1 MMPITKSESKQQEA
15 DYRGLRLG
23 SRSNVAIIKIESDT
37 GSPSSQCTSKV
48 TINPP
53 TSDKPTLSARKNFR
67 SHSVK
72 IDCNRENRNRKSSL
86 PHHLHKRDLKK
97 STIDFNKIENSKDLR
112 GHPNTN
118 ENVTE
123 ESRAISVEKVETS
136 DNIVRRSNSV
146 VIQCNSKDQTFP
158 LPLSSTNNVLSDFK
172 VQKNI
177 CNNQV
182 ASDGD
187 IHENLRDVKHEIEKL
202 ITEREALIREN
213 LLLGY
218 YKKSF
223 DKLKQENINL
233 REEIKKL
240 LEVSESGDD
249 NSDDHD
255 DSRYSPDGQDSLSN
269 ISKSSIREE

>member
-112 GHPNTN
+112 VHPN

-123 ESRAISVEKVETS
+123 ESRATSVEKVETS

-146 VIQCNSKDQTFP
+146 VIQCISRDQTFP
-158 LPLSSTNNVLSDFK
+158 LPLSSTNVLPDY
-172 VQKNI
+172 
-177 CNNQV
+177 NNQL
-182 ASDGD
+182 ASDAD

>member
-1 MMPITKSESKQQEA
+1 MQSKK
-15 DYRGLRLG
+15 LRSFILL
-23 SRSNVAIIKIESDT
+23 
-37 GSPSSQCTSKV
+37 C
-48 TINPP
+48 
-53 TSDKPTLSARKNFR
+53 F
-67 SHSVK
+67 SVK

-97 STIDFNKIENSKDLR
+97 NTINFKQFENSKDLR
-112 GHPNTN
+112 VHPN

-123 ESRAISVEKVETS
+123 ESRATSVEKVETS

-158 LPLSSTNNVLSDFK
+158 FPLSSTNNVLPDYK

-177 CNNQV
+177 CNNHLG
-182 ASDGD
+182 SDAD

-218 YKKSF
+218 YKEF
-223 DKLKQENINL
+223 
-233 REEIKKL
+233 
-240 LEVSESGDD
+240 
-249 NSDDHD
+249 SDPIF
-255 DSRYSPDGQDSLSN
+255 S
-269 ISKSSIREE
+269 